1 MKNSV
6 YFNLVPTGEGVH
18 RYEVISAQTDRVVAS
33 YDIIDYSD
41 DTGCMYVVQ
50 RTENPAKAL
59 RCDTI
64 VQAQAIARAD
74 YMARV

>member
-41 DTGCMYVVQ
+41 GASCMYVVQ
-50 RTENPAKAL
+50 RTEDPAKAL
-59 RCDTI
+59 RCNTI
-64 VQAQAIARAD
+64 VQAQVIARAD